1 MARSSLPDRVFQG
14 FLYAGLLL
22 ALLLVLYPLYFVLI
36 ASVSDPL
43 LTNTG
48 EIWLLPR
55 GLTLTGYRTILADQ
69 NILRGYRNSVLYT
82 AAGTALNLALTV
94 TAAYALSRRDLV
106 GRNLIMGLLVFT
118 LFFSGGLIPLFL
130 LIRTLRLYDTFL
142 VMILVMPN
150 AVSVFNL
157 IVARTFFASNVPQ
170 ELLDA
175 AEIDGCSDIRFLTS
189 VVIPISGAI
198 IAVLTVFYAVSH
210 WNAFF
215 GGLVFLKSERRFPLQ
230 LILRGILLS
239 YQLAQEMWVDEGN
252 EMKNQMLAESIK
264 YGIIIVASVPVL
276 ILYPFVQRHYVRGVM
291 LGSIKG

>member
-1 MARSSLPDRVFQG
+1 MARSTLSDRLFEG
-14 FLYAGLLL
+14 FLYAGLAL
-22 ALLLVLYPLYFVLI
+22 ALLVVLYPLYFVLI
-36 ASVSDPL
+36 ASISDPVL
-43 LTNTG
+43 ANMG
-48 EIWLLPR
+48 QVWIVPR
-55 GLTLTGYRTILADQ
+55 GVTLEGYRTIISDR
-69 NILRGYRNSVLYT
+69 NILTGYWNSVLYT
-82 AAGTALNLALTV
+82 VAGTALNLALTV

-106 GRNLIMGLLVFT
+106 GRGVIMGLLVFT
-118 LFFSGGLIPLFL
+118 MFFSGGLIPLFL
-130 LIRTLRLYDTFL
+130 LVRRLGLYDTFP

-175 AEIDGCSDIRFLTS
+175 AEIDGCSDFRFLAS

-198 IAVLTVFYAVSH
+198 VAVLTVFYAVSH

-215 GGLVFLKSERRFPLQ
+215 GALVFLKSERRFPLQ

-239 YQLAQEMWVDEGN
+239 YQLAQDMWVDEGN
-252 EMKNQMLAESIK
+252 AMRNQMLAESIK
-264 YGIIIVASVPVL
+264 YGVIIVASLPVL